1 MKPKIIHDF
10 IHWSDSDLQLTDILD
25 EYTVSESDSDLS
37 GLENATKR
45 RKTSANETTQKNN
58 HKVTKPSSK
67 TGEQKKKSCT
77 YMCPSC
83 EKILKTIPGFR
94 GHVQKQHGLMNLK
107 GMFNYSVH
115 NKLTKYT
122 YLYIYI
128 YIYIYI
134 HYMAQSIKFMLA
146 CIFAVICYGL
156 WIIVFVNIEDF
167 T

>member
-122 YLYIYI
+122 YLYLSLSLSLSLSLYI
-128 YIYIYI
+128 YIYIYAI
-134 HYMAQSIKFMLA
+134 WH
-146 CIFAVICYGL
+146 
-156 WIIVFVNIEDF
+156 NP
-167 T
+167 